1 MNSFQNKFNF
11 NKSNIFNDPDKETQN
26 RTITPLRNTLSSFNN
41 SKSLNKSIE
50 PQLQFIHNDMFIRDL
65 DWSDAKTQIIF
76 KRKNVKTNPTAKE
89 LKQMDNRGSMFT
101 TTYGEYKHNNAKVE
115 PQKTLEKSY
124 DEIYKLKQLNE
135 KQRTVDMFC
144 IDNITNNKKFD
155 MEKIKK
161 IYRENGLHIFGD
173 KTDFLY
179 LNGQHNGKASFKVRT
194 NNDKGDY
201 KMKLK
206 KAEDK
211 IKKELGVNILSSHNN
226 TYKK

>member
-1 MNSFQNKFNF
+1 MKNNELLICFVL
-11 NKSNIFNDPDKETQN
+11 
-26 RTITPLRNTLSSFNN
+26 ITLR
-41 SKSLNKSIE
+41 I
-50 PQLQFIHNDMFIRDL
+50 
-65 DWSDAKTQIIF
+65 
-76 KRKNVKTNPTAKE
+76 
-89 LKQMDNRGSMFT
+89 
-101 TTYGEYKHNNAKVE
+101 
-115 PQKTLEKSY
+115 
-124 DEIYKLKQLNE
+124 
-135 KQRTVDMFC
+135 
-144 IDNITNNKKFD
+144 KFD

-179 LNGQHNGKASFKVRT
+179 LNGKQKGKASFKVRT

-226 TYKK
+226 TFKK

>member
-11 NKSNIFNDPDKETQN
+11 NKSNIFNDPDKDTQN
-26 RTITPLRNTLSSFNN
+26 RTITPLRNTLSSFPN
-41 SKSLNKSIE
+41 SKSLNRTIE
-50 PQLQFIHNDMFIRDL
+50 PQFIHNDMFIRDL

-76 KRKNVKTNPTAKE
+76 KRKNVKANQTAKE
-89 LKQMDNRGSMFT
+89 LKLMDNRGSMFT
-101 TTYGEYKHNNAKVE
+101 TTYGEYTHNTKVE

-124 DEIYKLKQLNE
+124 DEIHKLKQLNE
-135 KQRTVDMFC
+135 NQRTVEMFC
-144 IDNITNNKKFD
+144 IDNIANNKKFD

-179 LNGQHNGKASFKVRT
+179 LNGKHKGKASFKVRT

-206 KAEDK
+206 KTEDK
-211 IKKELGVNILSSHNN
+211 IKKELGVNISSSHNR
-226 TYKK
+226 YKQ

>member
-11 NKSNIFNDPDKETQN
+11 HKSNIFNDPDKDTQN
-26 RTITPLRNTLSSFNN
+26 RTITPLRNTLSSFPN
-41 SKSLNKSIE
+41 SKSLNKTIE
-50 PQLQFIHNDMFIRDL
+50 TQFIHNDMFIRDL

-76 KRKNVKTNPTAKE
+76 KRKNVKANQTAKE
-89 LKQMDNRGSMFT
+89 LKLMDNRGSMFT
-101 TTYGEYKHNNAKVE
+101 TKYGEYKHNEKVE
-115 PQKTLEKSY
+115 QQKTLEKSY

-135 KQRTVDMFC
+135 NQRTVETFC
-144 IDNITNNKKFD
+144 IDNIANNKKFD

-179 LNGQHNGKASFKVRT
+179 LNGKHKGKASFKVRT

-211 IKKELGVNILSSHNN
+211 IKKELGVNISSSHN
-226 TYKK
+226 TCKK